1 MTTETLFS
9 IPASAGQKMVR
20 IEFEGETFQVPEG
33 ISVAA
38 ALLSNGRGAFR
49 TSIVGGAP
57 RAPYCMMGIC
67 FECLVEIDGIP
78 ARQGCMTPVRN
89 GMIIR
94 RQPGAPSLKA
104 LASGGRNEH

>member
-38 ALLSNGRGAFR
+38 ALLSKGRGAFR

-67 FECLVEIDGIP
+67 FECLVEVDSRP
-78 ARQGCMTPVRN
+78 NQQACMLTVRE
-89 GMIIR
+89 GMVVR
-94 RQPGAPSLKA
+94 RQRGARGLGAGGPGA
-104 LASGGRNEH
+104 